1 MDSLRSMMMD
11 SLRSRLMDS
20 QRSMMM
26 CGLLGRDNL
35 LRSLV
40 EFSLLGELSCFSF

>member
-1 MDSLRSMMMD
+1 MDSLRSKMMD
-11 SLRSRLMDS
+11 SLMSRMMDS
-20 QRSMMM
+20 LRSMMM

-40 EFSLLGELSCFSF
+40 VMFDLQGSL

>member
-1 MDSLRSMMMD
+1 MVMDSLRSWMMY
-11 SLRSRLMDS
+11 SLRSRLIDS
-20 QRSMMM
+20 LRNMMM

-40 EFSLLGELSCFSF
+40 VMFDLRESL